1 MKLRLEFTAAIVT
14 VIVGYLGAAILAE
27 TINWPDGGSVIAIA
41 VMGAFILR
49 RLDHNGS
56 DE

>member
-27 TINWPDGGSVIAIA
+27 TMNWPDGGSVIAIA

-49 RLDHNGS
+49 RLDHDNS

>member
-1 MKLRLEFTAAIVT
+1 MKLRLEFIAAMVT
-14 VIVGYLGAAILAE
+14 IIAGYLGAAILAE
-27 TINWPDGGSVIAIA
+27 TMNWPDGGSVIAIA

>member
-1 MKLRLEFTAAIVT
+1 MKLRLEFIAAMGTI
-14 VIVGYLGAAILAE
+14 IAGYLGAAILAE
-27 TINWPDGGSVIAIA
+27 TMNWPDGGSVIAIA